1 MRRHGARSVAQQGI
15 ALIGVLWV
23 LALLTISATV
33 LSTTLRED
41 LRLSANLVATA
52 QARRAAEGGVEL
64 ALSRLIAGPSKARE
78 LEVQVGMAAVRVTVV
93 DEAGRLDLNEAP
105 ESMLAA
111 YFRVLG
117 LDEAQAAHV
126 AHGILERRHVA
137 AFHSIEELA
146 VVPGMTTAVYRLAR
160 DGVSVHSGQLGVH
173 AAAAPREVLLA
184 IPGARPQEVEEF
196 VALREAHRREGLPAP
211 LVPPSLRHELSRAAS
226 AVYRIRA
233 EALMP
238 QGAKAGLT
246 AIADLRRRSRDAPY
260 TVREWRY
267 E

>member
-1 MRRHGARSVAQQGI
+1 MRRYSARLGGQQGV

-23 LALLTISATV
+23 LALLTVSATV

-64 ALSRLIAGPSKARE
+64 ALSRLIAGPSKAGD
-78 LEVQVGMAAVRVTVV
+78 LETQVGMAAVRVTVV

-137 AFHSIEELA
+137 AFQSVEELA
-146 VVPGMTTAVYRLAR
+146 VVPGMTQDIYRRAR

-184 IPGARPQEVEEF
+184 IPGARPEEVDAF
-196 VALREAHRREGLPAP
+196 VALREAHRREGLPPP

-233 EALMP
+233 EAHMP
-238 QGAKAGLT
+238 EGARAGLT
-246 AIADLRRRSRDAPY
+246 AVADLRRRSRDEPY
-260 TVREWRY
+260 TLREWRY